1 MSTRTRQTGATAT
14 PPPATTT
21 VRPGWGEIVAGL
33 VLMGIAVYRIP
44 PILGDHAA
52 ALGPWYGM
60 ALLALPAVAALGG
73 FTTSARARVRSW
85 SAVGVRRAS
94 ARAVLAGAGAG
105 VAALALTMAVTA
117 VLGAAGV
124 PLGGSRPDTTVVG
137 LLVLG
142 LVTPVAQELLLR
154 GVVTSAL
161 LRHGA
166 VVGVLGSAVVS
177 AAAAVLV
184 LTLLPTAS
192 VGVVSAAVVGL
203 VAAELLR
210 RTGSVW
216 PGVAAHVVCTTLA
229 LTLVVLS

>member
-1 MSTRTRQTGATAT
+1 MSTRTRQTGATAA

-52 ALGPWYGM
+52 ALGPWYGI

-105 VAALALTMAVTA
+105 VAALALTVAVTA
-117 VLGAAGV
+117 VLGAAGSRSAG
-124 PLGGSRPDTTVVG
+124 PGRTRRSWACWSSASSHPWRRSCCCAGS
-137 LLVLG
+137 
-142 LVTPVAQELLLR
+142 
-154 GVVTSAL
+154 
-161 LRHGA
+161 
-166 VVGVLGSAVVS
+166 
-177 AAAAVLV
+177 
-184 LTLLPTAS
+184 
-192 VGVVSAAVVGL
+192 
-203 VAAELLR
+203 
-210 RTGSVW
+210 
-216 PGVAAHVVCTTLA
+216 
-229 LTLVVLS
+229 